1 TSIRKTAISRSA
13 DLAGSAVSDG
23 SRRRRAGNVQG
34 LAPLADEDPELFCRA
49 VEICNEES
57 SMKFRPLLTA
67 AILLVPINAWA
78 IANPQSG
85 EEIALQSCTMC
96 HAPMASQ
103 AKSG

>member
-1 TSIRKTAISRSA
+1 
-13 DLAGSAVSDG
+13 
-23 SRRRRAGNVQG
+23 
-34 LAPLADEDPELFCRA
+34 
-49 VEICNEES
+49 
-57 SMKFRPLLTA
+57 MKFRPLLTA

-103 AKSG
+103 AKSGAMSFSQLAEENHGKPGWTEAWLRNPHMAKAGVKLSKQQADDVVAYLKIIPTGKKG